1 MGNDNKTVRNKIL
14 DWQFFVKTYGLF
26 YITLLG
32 LSPQAVQECI
42 ENQLKNSYVKFVAEV
57 HFMDRSATSDQ
68 MSLPI
73 NDLP

>member
-14 DWQFFVKTYGLF
+14 DWQFFVKKPMAYFILPCW
-26 YITLLG
+26 

-57 HFMDRSATSDQ
+57 HFMDRSATS
-68 MSLPI
+68 
-73 NDLP
+73 N